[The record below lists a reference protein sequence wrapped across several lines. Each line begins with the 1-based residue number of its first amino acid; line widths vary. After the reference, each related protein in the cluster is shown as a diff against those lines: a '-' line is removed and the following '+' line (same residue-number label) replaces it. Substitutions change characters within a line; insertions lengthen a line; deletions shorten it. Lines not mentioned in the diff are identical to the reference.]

1 MREDSKVAG
10 IIVNRLT
17 KPDMFVKEDIMTKI
31 SRHDFKWIDPRHV
44 KLICNVSSR
53 TANVSGKVA

>member
-1 MREDSKVAG
+1 MREDSMVAG

-31 SRHDFKWIDPRHV
+31 SSHDFKWVDKRHV
-44 KLICNVSSR
+44 KQICNVSSR
-53 TANVSGKVA
+53 DTNVSDKVA